1 MVKLQ
6 SSKLTLRV
14 RFPLT
19 LFFYKFKF
27 VKINI
32 YFLYKKLILFVNNK
46 FKVKKVNQITK
57 ELKVKITLKSIM

>member
-14 RFPLT
+14 QIPLT
-19 LFFYKFKF
+19 LFYKFKF
-27 VKINI
+27 VKIKI

-46 FKVKKVNQITK
+46 FKVKKVNHITK
-57 ELKVKITLKSIM
+57 EFKIKITLKSII